1 MNTVKCGKAVDH
13 TSEAAWMIANQVL
26 IEYLVKQ
33 TEELP
38 LECFNPANI
47 VPKNE
52 PEKNL
57 DPLGLFPPDRLKL
70 GHLYTT

>member
-1 MNTVKCGKAVDH
+1 MKCAKAVDH

-26 IEYLVKQ
+26 IEYLLKQ

-38 LECFNPANI
+38 LECFNPANT
-47 VPKNE
+47 VPENE

-57 DPLGLFPPDRLKL
+57 DPLGLFPPNRLKL
-70 GHLYTT
+70 GRLYAA

>member
-1 MNTVKCGKAVDH
+1 MKCAKAVDH

-26 IEYLVKQ
+26 IEYLLKQ

-38 LECFNPANI
+38 LECFNPANT
-47 VPKNE
+47 VPENE

-57 DPLGLFPPDRLKL
+57 DPLGLFPPNRLKL
-70 GHLYTT
+70 GRLYTA